1 MSFLHMQ
8 DSMAAMSIGNQ
19 RPQTAPQKQEFRYT
33 AKDAGSMKA
42 VPNTAAM
49 NERRGWSPYI
59 VNGGTVMAV
68 AGKDFC
74 VIAGDTRMSYGYSI
88 ATRDSEKI
96 YSLTNKCILGSA
108 GMQAERKT
116 LRKVLD
122 YKTTFYRHQHQKDL
136 QAEAVAQML
145 SNTLYHK
152 RFFPYYT
159 FNVLGG
165 VDEYGVGAVW
175 GYDAIGSFERMPY
188 CVTGSGTELITSL
201 LDNQVGFKT
210 QMSNFKDLSIE
221 ETVDLVKDC
230 FTCAGERDI
239 YTGDFVDIAVIT
251 PEGSKFEKFE
261 LKLD

>member
-1 MSFLHMQ
+1 MFSMPGGMDGFAHQQQISEARQPAFENYSYASGGEMQ
-8 DSMAAMSIGNQ
+8 
-19 RPQTAPQKQEFRYT
+19 
-33 AKDAGSMKA
+33 MKA
-42 VPNTAAM
+42 VPTNEAVS
-49 NERRGWSPYI
+49 ERRGWSPYI
-59 VNGGTVMAV
+59 VNGGTVMAI

-74 VIAGDTRMSYGYSI
+74 VIGGDTRMSVGYSI
-88 ATRDSEKI
+88 STRDSEKI
-96 YSLTNKCILGSA
+96 YALTPKCILGSA

-122 YKTTFYRHQHQKDL
+122 YKNTFYKHQHNKDL

-145 SNTLYHK
+145 SNTLYYK

-165 VDEYGVGAVW
+165 VDEKGVGAVW

-188 CVTGSGTELITSL
+188 CVTGSGTQLITSL
-201 LDNQVGFKT
+201 LDNQVCFKT
-210 QMSNFKDLSIE
+210 QPSNFKDLSVE
-221 ETVDLVKDC
+221 ETVDLLKDC

-251 PEGSKFEKFE
+251 KEGSKFEKFE